1 MEPRDSVDVAD
12 PPLAIV
18 RLDGDTVAETL
29 VDDGVTVNATVPVNC
44 SMLDIVTVALVD
56 EPTAPETLDGLMDIE
71 KSLTWAVTVVD
82 LVNVPFEAEIVT
94 V

>member
-12 PPLAIV
+12 PPLTMV

-29 VDDGVTVNATVPVNC
+29 LDDGVTVKATVPVNC
-44 SMLDIVTVALVD
+44 SMLDSVTVALVD
-56 EPTAPETLDGLMDIE
+56 EPAALETVDGLMDIE
-71 KSLTWAVTVVD
+71 KSLTWTVTMVD
-82 LVNVPFEAEIVT
+82 LVNVPLEAETVT

>member
-1 MEPRDSVDVAD
+1 LEPRDSVDVAD

-29 VDDGVTVNATVPVNC
+29 LDDGVTVNATVPLNC
-44 SMLDIVTVALVD
+44 SMLDNVTVALVD

>member
-1 MEPRDSVDVAD
+1 LEPRDSVDVAD

-29 VDDGVTVNATVPVNC
+29 LDDGVTVNATVPVNC
-44 SMLDIVTVALVD
+44 SMLDSVTVALVD
-56 EPTAPETLDGLMDIE
+56 EPAALETVDGLMDIE
-71 KSLTWAVTVVD
+71 KSPTWTVTMVD
-82 LVNVPFEAEIVT
+82 LVNVPFEAETVT